1 MEHNFRING
10 APSKKKWRKMAEN
23 NHVLVPDMMEFVL
36 QEIGLGYVDG
46 KFKEEKVDIGIVMSV
61 TAKDLI

>member
-1 MEHNFRING
+1 
-10 APSKKKWRKMAEN
+10 MAEN